1 MRIGVVTF
9 PGTLDDKDAARAVT
23 YAGATPVPLWHR
35 DTDLQGVDAVML
47 PGGFSYGDYLRAGT
61 IATHSSIMAEI
72 IAKAN
77 AGMPVLG
84 ICNGFQMLTESHL
97 LPGALTRNAK
107 QLFIRRDQRV
117 IVERDDTAWT
127 KDLTRGEEI
136 IIPIKNSDGRFVAT
150 DDDLDRLEGEGLV
163 IFRYPEDANPN
174 GSARNIAGITNTKGN
189 IVGLMP
195 HPEHAIVAGFG
206 PNTPEAMRSGTDGL
220 RVFTSALNSIME
232 MA

>member
-35 DTDLQGVDAVML
+35 DTDLQGVDAVVL

-72 IAKAN
+72 VTKAN
-77 AGMPVLG
+77 AGLPVLG

-107 QLFIRRDQRV
+107 QLFIRRDQQV
-117 IVERDDTAWT
+117 LVERDDTAWT
-127 KDLTRGEEI
+127 NSLTQGEEI

-150 DDDLDRLEGEGLV
+150 DADLDRLEGEGLV
-163 IFRYPEDANPN
+163 TFRYPEAANPN
-174 GSARNIAGITNTKGN
+174 GSARNIAGITNPKGN

-206 PNTPEAMRSGTDGL
+206 PNTPAAMRSGVDGL
-220 RVFTSALNSIME
+220 RVFTSVLNSFME
-232 MA
+232 TA